1 MIRTLLIEFALFLTP
16 FVVYGALMLATRG
29 TLVPEHWSARTLA
42 LLSVA
47 AIALMIVGL
56 VVFEYGRNAPPGSRY
71 VPAEMR
77 DGQFVPGHFE

>member
-1 MIRTLLIEFALFLTP
+1 MIRSLLIELALFLAP
-16 FVVYGALMLATRG
+16 FVIYGALMLATRG
-29 TLVPEHWSARTLA
+29 SLVPENWSARALA

-47 AIALMIVGL
+47 AIALMVAGL
-56 VVFEYGRNAPPGSRY
+56 FVFEHGRSADPGKRY